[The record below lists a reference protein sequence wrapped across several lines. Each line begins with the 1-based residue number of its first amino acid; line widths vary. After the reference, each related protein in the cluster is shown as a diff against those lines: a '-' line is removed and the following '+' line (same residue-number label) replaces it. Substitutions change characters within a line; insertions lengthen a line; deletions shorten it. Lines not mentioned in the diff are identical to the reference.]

1 MFNDN
6 PIVTEMFIRERKL
19 NISLTFIMQSY
30 FKIPPNVRLNSAH
43 CFIMKILNQKRE
55 LQQFANNYSSD
66 IGFDDFKKIYKKL
79 TAKSYSFLVNYMT
92 LHYRQNF

>member
-6 PIVTEMFIRERKL
+6 PIVTEIFIRERKL

-43 CFIMKILNQKRE
+43 CFIMKILNKRKRE
-55 LQQFANNYSSD
+55 LQQFANN